1 MKTRFC
7 IIASVL
13 VPSFLCT
20 SVLTGCGGS
29 SQSEEIYLPVGTAR
43 NVEVSLENGQVYTLA
58 FEVTSSHNAYVY
70 SGESAAPS
78 SASLH
83 VRGYI
88 PADDSAA
95 EVSLYW
101 YTNRD
106 GEDAFPCYLIMT
118 DVKNVT
124 KGNGTAT
131 CAVSDL
137 YFVNPAAT
145 DRPGTLKRFNQ

>member
-1 MKTRFC
+1 MNTRFYTM
-7 IIASVL
+7 ASL
-13 VPSFLCT
+13 LLPAFLCA

-29 SQSEEIYLPVGTAR
+29 SQSEEIYLPIGTAR
-43 NVEVSLENGQVYTLA
+43 NVEVSLENGTKYILA
-58 FEVTSSHNAYVY
+58 FDVTSTHNAHVY
-70 SGESAAPS
+70 SGESQDPS

-131 CAVSDL
+131 CAVSDV
-137 YFVNPAAT
+137 YFADPAVT
-145 DRPGTLKRFNQ
+145 DRPGTLSKFNK

>member
-1 MKTRFC
+1 MNTRFYTM
-7 IIASVL
+7 ASL
-13 VPSFLCT
+13 LLPAFLCT

-29 SQSEEIYLPVGTAR
+29 SQSEEIYLPIGTAR
-43 NVEVSLENGQVYTLA
+43 NVEVSLENGAKYTLA
-58 FEVTSSHNAYVY
+58 FDVTSTHNAHVY
-70 SGESAAPS
+70 SGESQDPS

-101 YTNRD
+101 YTNRA

-137 YFVNPAAT
+137 YFANPAVT
-145 DRPGTLKRFNQ
+145 DRPGTLSKFNK